1 MERNAMPA
9 DCTIAAD
16 KNSRHAALRDLVTL
30 TPVRGRRP
38 WWRRYRL
45 ARRLAGCFMAVTLAA
60 GVVDF
65 LNHGGTGADFIWVA
79 NGLLLAYLLLA
90 PRWRWPAYLGA
101 GFAALL
107 AATLLT
113 QYRLQPLDPVF
124 AGLNCAEVLIGALL
138 LRRRSAQLPRFTNRG
153 YLLRFLA
160 YAVVAAPLAVGL
172 VFTALSPLWAHT
184 TIFHAFLSWAAVDG
198 LGTAVVTPAFV
209 AVFQARFKS
218 AANWRRNWIYPALL
232 AGVTVAAFSQT
243 EVPLLALTYPLL
255 VLILLSLGLGWAALS
270 TLFVATVG
278 GCFTLASIGPLTT
291 YKSAADAGLSLR
303 LQSFVASAMLML
315 YTVSVVLEKQRT
327 VERRLRKIVAQHSLV
342 TENSRDII
350 ILSDFEG
357 RLSYVSPAA
366 EIMTGWKPE
375 ELLKQG
381 GTDLVH
387 PDDLAAVKNALR
399 GLGSRSEGAT
409 VECRVQA
416 VDGEYIWVEA
426 SLRVVRDPETG
437 LPSGILN
444 MVRDIAERKRAEQQ
458 LENAY
463 HAVEALAVMDALT
476 GLANRRR
483 FDQCLTA
490 EWRRCL
496 RDRKPLS
503 MLLIDADL
511 FKSYNDAYGHLRG
524 DSCLKQI
531 AEAALDVVTRPGDLV
546 ARFGGEEFA
555 IILPSTGNEGAM
567 QVALEIC
574 ESLRRRKLIHSS
586 SPFGIMTIS
595 VGCATLAPKLGEHA
609 TDLIEMADK
618 ALYHVKR
625 SGRNHVCNA
634 NKMDQVKGK
643 AQMEAVPDAAGGS
656 AD

>member
-1 MERNAMPA
+1 MPA

-16 KNSRHAALRDLVTL
+16 KNGRQTALRDLPATARAPARL
-30 TPVRGRRP
+30 P

-60 GVVDF
+60 AVVDF
-65 LNHGGTGADFIWVA
+65 FNRGGTGADFIWVA

-101 GFAALL
+101 GFVAQL
-107 AATLLT
+107 AATLLS
-113 QYRLQPLDPVF
+113 QRHLHVWDLVF
-124 AGLNCAEVLIGALL
+124 SGLNIAEVLIGALL
-138 LRRRSAQLPRFTNRG
+138 LRRRSAQLPQFTNRA

-160 YAVVAAPLAVGL
+160 YAVVAAPTAAGL
-172 VFTALSPLWAHT
+172 VFTVISPLFSRAT
-184 TIFHAFLSWAAVDG
+184 PAHAFLSWAAVDG

-209 AVFQARFKS
+209 AVFQSRFKS

-232 AGVTVAAFSQT
+232 VGVTVAAFSQT
-243 EVPLLALTYPLL
+243 KVPLLALTYPLL

-278 GCFTLASIGPLTT
+278 GWFTLAAIGPLTFYT
-291 YKSAADAGLSLR
+291 SAAGAGLSLR

-342 TENSRDII
+342 TENSRDVI
-350 ILSDFEG
+350 ILADFEG
-357 RLSYVSPAA
+357 RRSYVSPAA

-375 ELLKQG
+375 ELLKQR

-387 PDDLAAVKNALR
+387 PDDLAAVRSAVR
-399 GLGSRSEGAT
+399 GLGSRTEGT
-409 VECRVQA
+409 TLECRVRA

-426 SLRVVRDPETG
+426 SLRVVRDSETG

-458 LENAY
+458 LESAY

-555 IILPSTGNEGAM
+555 VILPSTSNEGAM
-567 QVALEIC
+567 QLALEIC
-574 ESLRRRKLIHSS
+574 ESLRRRKIIHSS

-595 VGCATLAPKLGEHA
+595 VGCATLAPKLGQHA
-609 TDLIEMADK
+609 TELIEMADK

-634 NKMDQVKGK
+634 NKMDQVKGR
-643 AQMEAVPDAAGGS
+643 AEVEAVPDAAAGM

>member
-1 MERNAMPA
+1 MPA

-16 KNSRHAALRDLVTL
+16 KNGRRAALRDLVTSP
-30 TPVRGRRP
+30 PVRARRP
-38 WWRRYRL
+38 RWRRYSF
-45 ARRLAGCFMAVTLAA
+45 ARRLAGCFIAVTLAA
-60 GVVDF
+60 AVVDF
-65 LNHGGTGADFIWVA
+65 FKHGGTGADFIWVA

-107 AATLLT
+107 AASLLT
-113 QYRLQPLDPVF
+113 QHRLQLLDLVL

-218 AANWRRNWIYPALL
+218 TANWRQNWIYLALL
-232 AGVTVAAFSQT
+232 VAVTLAAFSQT
-243 EVPLLALTYPLL
+243 TVPPLTITYPLL
-255 VLILLSLGLGWAALS
+255 TLILLTLGLGWAALG
-270 TLFVATVG
+270 TLFVATLAG
-278 GCFTLASIGPLTT
+278 WFTVLGIGPLTLSRASSGT
-291 YKSAADAGLSLR
+291 GLSLL
-303 LQSFVASAMLML
+303 LQTFIASAMLML
-315 YTVSVVLEKQRT
+315 YTVSVVLEKQRDI
-327 VERRLRKIVAQHSLV
+327 ERRLRKIVAQHTLV
-342 TENSRDII
+342 TENSRDVI
-350 ILSDFEG
+350 ILADFEG
-357 RLSYVSPAA
+357 RRSYVSPAA

-375 ELLKQG
+375 ELLKQRG
-381 GTDLVH
+381 PDLVH
-387 PDDLAAVKNALR
+387 PDDLPFVNNALR
-399 GLGSRSEGAT
+399 ELGTRSDGTT

-416 VDGEYIWVEA
+416 MDGEYIWVEA

-444 MVRDIAERKRAEQQ
+444 MVRDVTERKRAEQQ

-496 RDRKPLS
+496 RDRKPIS

-511 FKSYNDAYGHLRG
+511 FKSFNDAYGHLRG
-524 DSCLKQI
+524 DTCLKQI

-555 IILPSTGNEGAM
+555 IILPSTANEGAM

-574 ESLRRRKLIHSS
+574 ESLRRRKLIHSG

-595 VGCATLAPKLGEHA
+595 VGCATIAPKLGQHA

-618 ALYHVKR
+618 ALYRVKR

-634 NKMDQVKGK
+634 NKMELDE
-643 AQMEAVPDAAGGS
+643 ARAPAEAVPDAAGGS
-656 AD
+656 AG